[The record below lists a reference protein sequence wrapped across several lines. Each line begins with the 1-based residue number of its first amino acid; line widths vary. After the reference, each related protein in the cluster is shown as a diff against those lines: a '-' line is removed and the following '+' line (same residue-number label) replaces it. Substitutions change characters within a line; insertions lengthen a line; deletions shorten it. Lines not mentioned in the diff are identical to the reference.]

1 MISGSRLGPPCLQNH
16 IRKLCWEQTAPTKRV
31 HGICSVT
38 VCSHLLSSRCQ
49 NVPPH
54 AFSSRALE
62 VQCLLFVLSSFFFL
76 FFFHPQ
82 VAAARCTMC
91 VSANTARTRN
101 MQFGKSQDTTEEEGE
116 KRREEE
122 GEKERVWK
130 KKEKKA
136 CDRKVQ
142 AKEWVRGGRSC
153 QQTREG
159 VKKGEIERERE
170 TEIPLLEVEESPLY
184 LFIFAQSRD
193 VSK

>member
-1 MISGSRLGPPCLQNH
+1 MISSSHLGPSCLQNH
-16 IRKLCWEQTAPTKRV
+16 IRKFCWEQTAPTK
-31 HGICSVT
+31 HAHSICSVT

-62 VQCLLFVLSSFFFL
+62 VQCLLFVLSSFFF
-76 FFFHPQ
+76 FHPQ
-82 VAAARCTMC
+82 VATARCTMC

-101 MQFGKSQDTTEEEGE
+101 MQFGKSQDTTEEGE
-116 KRREEE
+116 KRREAE

-130 KKEKKA
+130 KQA

-159 VKKGEIERERE
+159 VKKGEREKYRCSRWRNCSF
-170 TEIPLLEVEESPLY
+170 IY
-184 LFIFAQSRD
+184 LFSHKART
-193 VSK
+193 